1 MKTVFVYIYI
11 LSLSNFCFGQ
21 NFEIDFKKAKDDT
34 SKILLYLDY
43 CDKENNAKLSENY
56 NIKAEELILKNLNN
70 KQNYFLSKRLKKLYL
85 VALVNSVYFKELNS
99 EIKLGC
105 EISFKALKIAEELND
120 SVQMGYVFNGLGG
133 LFVNQKEYD
142 KALAYY
148 KKSEQ
153 VRLNIKDSFGLASV
167 YNNTADLYYQIDN
180 IKKQKEY
187 TFKSFKIRQQLK
199 DSDLIINSIGNIG
212 VVYAN
217 LKKYDSAYYFYKTA
231 LDYELLHND
240 STTAISSMCN
250 IGSNYFDQ
258 KKYKQAEVWFLKSY
272 DVSIKTKNLYLS
284 MSVAQRLT
292 NLYDSIRDYKNAYKF
307 HRIYLTQKDLLELET
322 KSNET
327 LKTEFAYQNEKKE
340 LEIKSLSQQQ
350 QITELE
356 SKRKTILIY
365 SICGFIILI
374 ALVAYFIFTRYKTK
388 KQNELLRI
396 QLEEANKTVEA
407 EKKAAESELK
417 ALKSQMNPHF
427 IFNALNSIQEQFM
440 YGDKIKANEQMGNFT
455 YLTRQ
460 ILNVSSKKKITL
472 ATEMDIITKYLD
484 LEKMRFGADFNY
496 EISCDKNIDEDYHEL
511 PPMLIQPFIENSM
524 KHGLLHKT
532 GEKKININF
541 ALDDKEEY
549 IICTIV
555 DNGIG
560 RKKSAEIKMNNQNV
574 HSSFSINSIEERL
587 QLLNKELQLKQLI
600 IYNDILD
607 EHHNCI
613 GTKVILLIPL
623 I

>member
-1 MKTVFVYIYI
+1 VFIY
-11 LSLSNFCFGQ
+11 LAFLPSLSFSQ
-21 NFEIDFKKAKDDT
+21 T
-34 SKILLYLDY
+34 SKDTLLQ
-43 CDKENNAKLSENY
+43 K
-56 NIKAEELILKNLNN
+56 IKSYTKQDSLRVEL
-70 KQNYFLSKRLKKLYL
+70 L
-85 VALVNSVYFKELNS
+85 VDACVANV
-99 EIKLGC
+99 
-105 EISFKALKIAEELND
+105 FKADTLVLRYAMEANYISNKINYPLGIIRSYNCIGNYYYQKGVFDKSIDCYTKAIKIAEKRKDIRNIIISKSNIANVLTHTNK
-120 SVQMGYVFNGLGG
+120 QRQAILIY
-133 LFVNQKEYD
+133 KECD
-142 KALAYY
+142 TL
-148 KKSEQ
+148 
-153 VRLNIKDSFGLASV
+153 LLINKDSSSQNRAAVLTNLATAYSSLQIHDSAIYV
-167 YNNTADLYYQIDN
+167 YNNVYEICKAQKIVFGIGLTLSNLASEYYAIKSYPNAIKSCKEALVLIEKNKLDFIKVTVYKTLGSCYLAINQIDEG
-180 IKKQKEY
+180 IDFLKISTQFAKEY
-187 TFKSFKIRQQLK
+187 EDKESLVELYNKLHIAYFKAGDLKNAYSNLSNYSSLK
-199 DSDLIINSIGNIG
+199 DSVFGMEKEKTITDINI
-212 VVYAN
+212 
-217 LKKYDSAYYFYKTA
+217 KY
-231 LDYELLHND
+231 
-240 STTAISSMCN
+240 
-250 IGSNYFDQ
+250 
-258 KKYKQAEVWFLKSY
+258 
-272 DVSIKTKNLYLS
+272 
-284 MSVAQRLT
+284 
-292 NLYDSIRDYKNAYKF
+292 
-307 HRIYLTQKDLLELET
+307 ET
-322 KSNET
+322 
-327 LKTEFAYQNEKKE
+327 EKKE
-340 LEIKSLSQQQ
+340 TEIKNLEQQQ
-350 QITELE
+350 QIIELQ

-374 ALVAYFIFTRYKTK
+374 ALVTYFIFTRYKTK

-472 ATEMDIITKYLD
+472 ATEIDIITKYLD
-484 LEKMRFGADFNY
+484 LEKMRFSADFNY

-549 IICTIV
+549 IICTIS

-560 RKKSAEIKMNNQNV
+560 RKKSAEIKMNNQNI

-587 QLLNKELQLKQLI
+587 QLFNKELQLKQLI